1 METAIYTVN
10 EICIGDSVC
19 IKNIDPSVVTFLQN
33 EYPVFCFK
41 NGIINE
47 CIYVNNKPNFIKKI
61 ITNTLTRNSKHIDH
75 DNVKPSAPIIEKPPN
90 YLSLYPKL

>member
-10 EICIGDSVC
+10 EIRVGDTVC
-19 IKNIDPSVVTFLQN
+19 IKNIDPSVITFLQN

-47 CIYVNNKPNFIKKI
+47 YVHVNKTNFIKKM
-61 ITNTLTRNSKHIDH
+61 ITNTLNRNIKNVEH
-75 DNVKPSAPIIEKPPN
+75 DNVKPSAPIIENPPN
-90 YLSLYPKL
+90 YSSLYPKL